1 MLEYVRDRGDS
12 HHDGTHRD
20 THSQS
25 ELMKPESWSPS
36 TTTRLHPLFISL
48 PLSVSHTHLI
58 FFYTLGPGLCLKL
71 SGINTLKPLCHETEW
86 NACQRIAGL
95 TSFDRRLPFSI
106 PAGENQMQIE
116 KEREKKNIVSLFLIF
131 PLTPPP
137 SNSHCTHTH
146 THTHSAEEQFVLWA
160 HSECLSVFLTHW
172 LPLQYD
178 HSLRGGGMNDASSC
192 LSVSLSV
199 GLSVW
204 LTAGPRTYKVPVV
217 QNLHLDP
224 LIYLK
229 IH

>member
-1 MLEYVRDRGDS
+1 MLEYVRDRGES

-48 PLSVSHTHLI
+48 PLSVSHTHLL

-106 PAGENQMQIE
+106 PAGENQMQRE
-116 KEREKKNIVSLFLIF
+116 KERGEENSISLFNLSAY
-131 PLTPPP
+131 P
-137 SNSHCTHTH
+137 STQQQSLHTH
-146 THTHSAEEQFVLWA
+146 THTFSRGTVRSLGSQWMSV
-160 HSECLSVFLTHW
+160 CLSYSLAPTAVWSLTE
-172 LPLQYD
+172 
-178 HSLRGGGMNDASSC
+178 GGGGGGGWMMRLPVS
-192 LSVSLSV
+192 LSLSV

-204 LTAGPRTYKVPVV
+204 LTVGPRTYKVPVV